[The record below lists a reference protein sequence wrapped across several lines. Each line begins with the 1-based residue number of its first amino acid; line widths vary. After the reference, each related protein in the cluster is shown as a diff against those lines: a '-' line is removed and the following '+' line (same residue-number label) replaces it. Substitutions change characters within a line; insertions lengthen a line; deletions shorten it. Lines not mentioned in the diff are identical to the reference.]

1 MEIVGVGS
9 QILEVAR
16 VRHLL
21 ERHADAFLAR
31 VFTAEERAACGD
43 RVHAAEHYAA
53 VWAAKEATLR
63 SLGLSWHRGIAWADV
78 AVQSGGSG
86 PPRLHVSGGVGEA
99 AATLRVTGWHVTTAH
114 CRSYATATVI
124 ATRG

>member
-1 MEIVGVGS
+1 MGIVGVGS

-21 ERHADAFLAR
+21 DRHADAFLAR
-31 VFTAEERAACGD
+31 VFTAAEQAHCGG

-63 SLGLSWHRGIAWADV
+63 SLGLAWHRGLPWTDIAVEFGAGRPTLTLAGAV
-78 AVQSGGSG
+78 AAS
-86 PPRLHVSGGVGEA
+86 A
-99 AATLRVTGWHVTTAH
+99 AESRVTAWHLTLAH
-114 CRSYATATVI
+114 CRSHATATVI

>member
-21 ERHADAFLAR
+21 ERHADAYLAR
-31 VFTAEERAACGD
+31 VFTAAEQAHCGD

-53 VWAAKEATLR
+53 VWAAKEAALR
-63 SLGLSWHRGIAWADV
+63 SLGLAWHRGLPWTDIEVDF
-78 AVQSGGSG
+78 GG
-86 PPRLHVSGGVGEA
+86 PRP
-99 AATLRVTGWHVTTAH
+99 TLRVAGAVGQAAASQRVTAWHLTLAH
-114 CRSYATATVI
+114 CRSHATATVI

>member
-16 VRHLL
+16 VRLLL
-21 ERHADAFLAR
+21 ERHADAFLVR

-63 SLGLSWHRGIAWADV
+63 SLGLSWHRGISWADM
-78 AVQSGGSG
+78 AVEADGSR

-99 AATLRVTGWHVTTAH
+99 AATLHVTTWHLTTAH
-114 CRSYATATVI
+114 CRSHATATVI
-124 ATRG
+124 ASRG

>member
-9 QILEVAR
+9 QILEVSR
-16 VRHLL
+16 VRQLL

-31 VFTAEERAACGD
+31 VFTAGEQTHCGG
-43 RVHAAEHYAA
+43 RVHAAEHFAA

-63 SLGLSWHRGIAWADV
+63 SLGLNWHRAFPWTEIAV
-78 AVQSGGSG
+78 EFEGTR
-86 PPRLHVSGGVGEA
+86 P
-99 AATLRVTGWHVTTAH
+99 TLRVTGVVEQAATASHVTAWHLTLAH
-114 CRSYATATVI
+114 CRSHATATVL

>member
-16 VRHLL
+16 IRHLL

-43 RVHAAEHYAA
+43 RVHAAEHFAA

-63 SLGLSWHRGIAWADV
+63 CLGLSWHRGISWADLGV
-78 AVQSGGSG
+78 EFEGTR
-86 PPRLHVSGGVGEA
+86 PR
-99 AATLRVTGWHVTTAH
+99 LRVTGAVEQAAVALHVTAWHLTLAH

>member
-31 VFTAEERAACGD
+31 VFTADERAACGD

-63 SLGLSWHRGIAWADV
+63 SLGLSWHRGISWADV
-78 AVQSGGSG
+78 AVQANGTG
-86 PPRLHVSGGVGEA
+86 PPRLQVSGGVGAA

-114 CRSYATATVI
+114 CRSFATATVI